1 MIYVFLIAIIIIN
14 EIIIKKKILSDN
26 INFSKHKSLVS
37 SINTPTSGGLF
48 LVLFILI
55 FKTELGL
62 VNIFYLFLIFLVG
75 LSSDRIKNVSPLI
88 RLFLQISITFMFVVN
103 TQTLIVDVRIENINQ
118 LLNQNIYLPIIFTV
132 FCFIV
137 LMNGTNFIDGVNL
150 NTIGFYIIVYSVI
163 LTVSNNN
170 DIFIDKSFNIKII
183 FFLTVIYVMNFF
195 NKLQLGDGG
204 SYLIGFFTAFYV
216 IDFISQ
222 NPLASPYF
230 AVLILWYPCF
240 ENLFSISRK
249 IYQKKRISDA
259 DNLHLHHNIFLF
271 FKIKNFK
278 NLNNLSGLILNL
290 SNFILVFVGINFF
303 NSTKYLILLIFIN
316 MFIYILSYNILIK
329 IILLKKFKK

>member
-1 MIYVFLIAIIIIN
+1 
-14 EIIIKKKILSDN
+14 
-26 INFSKHKSLVS
+26 
-37 SINTPTSGGLF
+37 
-48 LVLFILI
+48 
-55 FKTELGL
+55 
-62 VNIFYLFLIFLVG
+62 
-75 LSSDRIKNVSPLI
+75 
-88 RLFLQISITFMFVVN
+88 MFVVN